1 MPASLKTTLT
11 PAQIAKLS
19 DERIFGPLLAEA
31 AARAHRRR
39 QEAER
44 RSGSARLF
52 QAYQDDP
59 VGFGRDVLHEDFTP
73 DVMRVMESVRDNP
86 VTIARSANAT
96 GKCLAHG
103 ERVRLAGGEWV
114 RAEELIGRT
123 FTVLSVR
130 EHLDLTLGRRT
141 NTARA
146 SDNGLRPVVRVRFA
160 SGLEIVRTENHPLAV
175 LTRDGSLRWQAAG
188 SLRFAD
194 VVLGVQGDYYVWD
207 EVVAVV
213 PLGEQPTVAIE
224 VERDHT
230 FLTDFVEHNTHCAA
244 RIAVWFYKV
253 FPGAQVYTTAA
264 PPEDNLRR
272 LLWGEIS
279 RIQDHRQDLFADDKQ
294 LTLRIAR
301 SGSEFI
307 TGVAIPMNDTP
318 EKREARFSGKHA
330 PYLLFI
336 VDEGDAVP
344 DEIYRA
350 IEGCMSGGH
359 ARMLIM
365 FNPRHESGSVFR
377 MERDRQAN
385 VVELS
390 AFTHPNVVE
399 GRELYPGAV
408 TRDTTVRRIN
418 EMTRPLASGEMPDAR
433 SFAVPPFLVGAAA
446 PRKDGQTYPPLPA
459 GWRKIEDPAFSYM
472 TLGRYP
478 ALGLRQ
484 LISQEWIDAARSRWD
499 AYVARFG
506 EKPPLGVMGKLG
518 VDVADDGMDNSAA
531 CWRYGGWVPR
541 PMIWNGVDVIAT
553 GERVIELA
561 AHAANVSAILIDANG
576 VGAGVPPYIRRKFVK
591 TVKVV
596 GVKVAEKATEKAQAT
611 SGDVLGEF
619 AQLRD
624 QLWWAARE
632 WLRTDPGAMLPPDE
646 NLLEELRVVTYDTD
660 TKQRIKIMGKDEM
673 RKKLNRSPDRADA
686 LCLTFAPTD
695 RKFRLEFV

>member
-224 VERDHT
+224 VERDH
-230 FLTDFVEHNTHCAA
+230 L
-244 RIAVWFYKV
+244 
-253 FPGAQVYTTAA
+253 
-264 PPEDNLRR
+264 
-272 LLWGEIS
+272 
-279 RIQDHRQDLFADDKQ
+279 
-294 LTLRIAR
+294 
-301 SGSEFI
+301 
-307 TGVAIPMNDTP
+307 
-318 EKREARFSGKHA
+318 
-330 PYLLFI
+330 
-336 VDEGDAVP
+336 
-344 DEIYRA
+344 
-350 IEGCMSGGH
+350 
-359 ARMLIM
+359 
-365 FNPRHESGSVFR
+365 
-377 MERDRQAN
+377 
-385 VVELS
+385 
-390 AFTHPNVVE
+390 
-399 GRELYPGAV
+399 
-408 TRDTTVRRIN
+408 
-418 EMTRPLASGEMPDAR
+418 
-433 SFAVPPFLVGAAA
+433 
-446 PRKDGQTYPPLPA
+446 
-459 GWRKIEDPAFSYM
+459 
-472 TLGRYP
+472 
-478 ALGLRQ
+478 
-484 LISQEWIDAARSRWD
+484 
-499 AYVARFG
+499 
-506 EKPPLGVMGKLG
+506 
-518 VDVADDGMDNSAA
+518 
-531 CWRYGGWVPR
+531 
-541 PMIWNGVDVIAT
+541 
-553 GERVIELA
+553 
-561 AHAANVSAILIDANG
+561 
-576 VGAGVPPYIRRKFVK
+576 
-591 TVKVV
+591 
-596 GVKVAEKATEKAQAT
+596 
-611 SGDVLGEF
+611 
-619 AQLRD
+619 
-624 QLWWAARE
+624 
-632 WLRTDPGAMLPPDE
+632 
-646 NLLEELRVVTYDTD
+646 
-660 TKQRIKIMGKDEM
+660 
-673 RKKLNRSPDRADA
+673 PDR
-686 LCLTFAPTD
+686 LCRA
-695 RKFRLEFV
+695 